1 MNPIRT
7 IRHLAYI
14 LAALA
19 TAAAA
24 LTATAPAA
32 LAMIPLPPGNPR
44 THAQA
49 QMHAITT
56 TGMPGWQ
63 ITLIAAGAALLTATA
78 AVLTD
83 RALAARRRA
92 ALSPA

>member
-24 LTATAPAA
+24 FTATAPAA

-44 THAQA
+44 MHAQA
-49 QMHAITT
+49 QLPAIA

-63 ITLIAAGAALLTATA
+63 ITLIAAGAALLTATV
-78 AVLTD
+78 AVLAD

-92 ALSPA
+92 ATSPA